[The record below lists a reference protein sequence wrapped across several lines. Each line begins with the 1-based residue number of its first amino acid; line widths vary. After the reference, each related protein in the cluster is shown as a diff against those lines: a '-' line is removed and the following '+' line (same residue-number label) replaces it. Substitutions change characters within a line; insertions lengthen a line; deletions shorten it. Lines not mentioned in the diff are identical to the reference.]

1 MKWGFVAKR
10 FKAFA
15 TNCKPMPVQCN
26 RIMLLSGM
34 NRRKRMRCIRMPGKK
49 SEPQLELADPARRR
63 GNKERGDGNYEN
75 DRPPIVGT
83 VGRQSGKVRL
93 RMVAH
98 TDAPTLETHVEHF
111 TTEASQIYTDEW
123 QGYNHVDRPHD
134 TVCHTQREWARDDD
148 GDGIHE
154 VHINTVEGMWTLVRN
169 FIRLFRGVHKKH
181 LPGYLAICEFHINLK
196 RNTPAFIATL
206 VAAHL

>member
-1 MKWGFVAKR
+1 
-10 FKAFA
+10 
-15 TNCKPMPVQCN
+15 
-26 RIMLLSGM
+26 
-34 NRRKRMRCIRMPGKK
+34 MPGKK
-49 SEPQLELADPARRR
+49 SEPHLDLADPPRRR
-63 GNKERGDGNYEN
+63 ANKQRGHGTYEN

-148 GDGIHE
+148 GDGIRE

-196 RNTPAFIATL
+196 RITPAFIATL

>member
-1 MKWGFVAKR
+1 MKSVYVARRCRLSVRK
-10 FKAFA
+10 
-15 TNCKPMPVQCN
+15 CKPMPEGCN
-26 RIMLLSGM
+26 PIIRWMTRSE
-34 NRRKRMRCIRMPGKK
+34 RKRMSCIKMRGKK
-49 SEPQLELADPARRR
+49 GEPHLDPTDPPRRR
-63 GNKERGDGNYEN
+63 ANKQRGHGTYEN

-83 VGRQSGKVRL
+83 LGRQSGKVRL

-134 TVCHTQREWARDDD
+134 TVCKTQREWARD
-148 GDGIHE
+148 GIRE

-196 RNTPAFIATL
+196 RITPAFIATL